1 MLKQIS
7 LTVHP
12 SEFIVI
18 CGKSGCGKSTLLR
31 QLKKSMIPYGR
42 SEGKV
47 LYRGQ
52 PVEEMGQREAVSE
65 IGFVSQSPENQVVTN
80 KVWHEMA
87 FGLESLGYKNDVIQK
102 KVAEMASYFGIQ
114 TWFRKNVYEL
124 SGGQKQILNLAS
136 IMVMQPKV
144 LVLDE
149 PTSQLDPITASEF
162 IDTLVKINR
171 ELGTTI
177 ILSEHRLEDLFPAV
191 DRILVMS
198 EGSTDIFD
206 TPSNVGNYLSRDGKR
221 HEMYYGLPAIMKIY
235 TEIGEHRAYRGC
247 PITVKEGR
255 YWLRELLGDQISC
268 NSVKELEGEE
278 KDSEQAEEKK
288 SGFFSNLRKQ
298 KAGIIKLED
307 VWFRYDRQSEDVVR
321 GLNLEVDRGEFLC
334 ILGGNGV
341 GKSTSMRLI
350 GGLLTPY
357 QGKVLIDGKSVKNS
371 AQKLGI
377 LPQNPQSVFTE
388 ITVWEE
394 LYEVFYYVSLKEE
407 EKLQRIDSMLELLGL
422 LPLKKSHPYD
432 LSGGEQQR
440 LALGKILLTEPEILL
455 LDEPTKGLDPF
466 FKKRLAEILLGLK
479 EKGITIVMVSHD
491 IEFSAEFADRCA
503 MFFDGRI
510 VSSDTPRAFFSGN
523 RFYTTTSHRVS
534 HEYFDDAII
543 YQDVVRLCRENMI

>member
-1 MLKQIS
+1 M
-7 LTVHP
+7 
-12 SEFIVI
+12 
-18 CGKSGCGKSTLLR
+18 LR

-144 LVLDE
+144 LILDE

-177 ILSEHRLEDLFPAV
+177 ILSEHRLEDLFPAA

-206 TPSNVGNYLSRDGKR
+206 TPSNVGDYLSRDGKR

-278 KDSEQAEEKK
+278 KDSEQAEEK
-288 SGFFSNLRKQ
+288 R
-298 KAGIIKLED
+298 AGS
-307 VWFRYDRQSEDVVR
+307 FQTSE
-321 GLNLEVDRGEFLC
+321 
-334 ILGGNGV
+334 
-341 GKSTSMRLI
+341 S
-350 GGLLTPY
+350 
-357 QGKVLIDGKSVKNS
+357 
-371 AQKLGI
+371 
-377 LPQNPQSVFTE
+377 
-388 ITVWEE
+388 
-394 LYEVFYYVSLKEE
+394 
-407 EKLQRIDSMLELLGL
+407 
-422 LPLKKSHPYD
+422 
-432 LSGGEQQR
+432 
-440 LALGKILLTEPEILL
+440 
-455 LDEPTKGLDPF
+455 
-466 FKKRLAEILLGLK
+466 KRL
-479 EKGITIVMVSHD
+479 VS
-491 IEFSAEFADRCA
+491 
-503 MFFDGRI
+503 
-510 VSSDTPRAFFSGN
+510 
-523 RFYTTTSHRVS
+523 
-534 HEYFDDAII
+534 
-543 YQDVVRLCRENMI
+543 

>member
-1 MLKQIS
+1 M
-7 LTVHP
+7 
-12 SEFIVI
+12 
-18 CGKSGCGKSTLLR
+18 
-31 QLKKSMIPYGR
+31 
-42 SEGKV
+42 
-47 LYRGQ
+47 
-52 PVEEMGQREAVSE
+52 
-65 IGFVSQSPENQVVTN
+65 
-80 KVWHEMA
+80 
-87 FGLESLGYKNDVIQK
+87 
-102 KVAEMASYFGIQ
+102 
-114 TWFRKNVYEL
+114 
-124 SGGQKQILNLAS
+124 
-136 IMVMQPKV
+136 
-144 LVLDE
+144 
-149 PTSQLDPITASEF
+149 
-162 IDTLVKINR
+162 
-171 ELGTTI
+171 
-177 ILSEHRLEDLFPAV
+177 
-191 DRILVMS
+191 
-198 EGSTDIFD
+198 
-206 TPSNVGNYLSRDGKR
+206 
-221 HEMYYGLPAIMKIY
+221 
-235 TEIGEHRAYRGC
+235 
-247 PITVKEGR
+247 
-255 YWLRELLGDQISC
+255 
-268 NSVKELEGEE
+268 
-278 KDSEQAEEKK
+278 
-288 SGFFSNLRKQ
+288 
-298 KAGIIKLED
+298 
-307 VWFRYDRQSEDVVR
+307 
-321 GLNLEVDRGEFLC
+321 
-334 ILGGNGV
+334 
-341 GKSTSMRLI
+341 
-350 GGLLTPY
+350 TPY